1 MLKFIKV
8 LTQTSIKKSFLAVLL
23 TNLFVLMIGLGSQL
37 LFLGVKMLLMNLL
50 KQFLRSVS
58 TVEKNEK
65 TFSQKFDHERK
76 RRRTIPIK

>member
-1 MLKFIKV
+1 
-8 LTQTSIKKSFLAVLL
+8 
-23 TNLFVLMIGLGSQL
+23 MIGLGSQL

-50 KQFLRSVS
+50 KQFLRSMS